1 MLNKILAFAVLSLA
15 LLMQPA
21 RAETQKSDKEK
32 DSFIQNLSTLNQQQK
47 AQLLDEVVRGVNER
61 YVQLPETDV
70 LQSMRLSHDF
80 PQKEQLTY
88 TIQFQ
93 PALRPVL
100 DRNRERFVQIVET
113 GRAVLLS
120 LCYKRCRLLAVRKPK
135 VNSNFPCEALHT
147 TSIITCALRLR
158 HRIIGKAACT

>member
-1 MLNKILAFAVLSLA
+1 MRMLNKILAFAVLSLA

-113 GRAVLLS
+113 DVEQNASCFPGKMVEAMNQLGVHQV
-120 LCYKRCRLLAVRKPK
+120 RLLFRLENETVWEQVRDLP
-135 VNSNFPCEALHT
+135 VC
-147 TSIITCALRLR
+147 R
-158 HRIIGKAACT
+158 

>member
-100 DRNRERFVQIVET
+100 DRNRERFVQLMETSVELAAPCFSSKT
-113 GRAVLLS
+113 VEIMNRLGVRQV
-120 LCYKRCRLLAVRKPK
+120 RLLFHLQNETVWEQVRDLP
-135 VNSNFPCEALHT
+135 VC
-147 TSIITCALRLR
+147 R
-158 HRIIGKAACT
+158 

>member
-113 GRAVLLS
+113 DVEQNASCFPGKMVEAMNQLGVHQV
-120 LCYKRCRLLAVRKPK
+120 RLLYRLENETVWEQVRDLP
-135 VNSNFPCEALHT
+135 VC
-147 TSIITCALRLR
+147 R
-158 HRIIGKAACT
+158 

>member
-113 GRAVLLS
+113 DVEQNASCFPGKMVEAMNQLGVHQV
-120 LCYKRCRLLAVRKPK
+120 RLLFRPENETVWEQVRDLP
-135 VNSNFPCEALHT
+135 VC
-147 TSIITCALRLR
+147 R
-158 HRIIGKAACT
+158 

>member
-21 RAETQKSDKEK
+21 WAETQQSDKED
-32 DSFIQNLSTLNQQQK
+32 DSFMQALPTLNQQQK

-113 GRAVLLS
+113 DVEQNASCFPSKMVEAMNQLGVHQV
-120 LCYKRCRLLAVRKPK
+120 RLLFRLENETVWEQVRDLP
-135 VNSNFPCEALHT
+135 VC
-147 TSIITCALRLR
+147 R
-158 HRIIGKAACT
+158 

>member
-113 GRAVLLS
+113 DVEQNASCFPSKTVEAMNRLGVRQIHILFRLENETVWEQVRDLPV
-120 LCYKRCRLLAVRKPK
+120 CR
-135 VNSNFPCEALHT
+135 
-147 TSIITCALRLR
+147 
-158 HRIIGKAACT
+158 